1 MLSKSNRSSFDTKA
15 EINITPLVDIMLVL
29 LIIFIITA
37 PLIRPT
43 QLNINLPSTGSV
55 ASQPN
60 TAEKLEVGL
69 DAQGHVFFNGQSLS
83 DADLSDRLNRVEK
96 AQDTKVSLVI
106 DQTLAYQRVAEI
118 MVLLQQS
125 GLNRISFVLNSK

>member
-83 DADLSDRLNRVEK
+83 DADLSDRLSRVEK

-118 MVLLQQS
+118 MVLLQRS